1 MHCPIFD
8 IIPVFVSLLLCGML
22 FVFFNTRMNELKHNN
37 DKNSK
42 VLASLV
48 SEFRNSINRGSP
60 MDYTN
65 SQNVASDIAF
75 NTAKNICKLNSQ
87 DNIGI
92 CFATNASVQDI
103 LELKKEQIVHTG
115 SDSDDSG
122 DSGDSDDSDSG
133 EGSDSDDSDDGSMTN
148 LVKIVNMVSGSQDKD
163 KKPLSSPIIQLP
175 TTRDIQSADFIEEI
189 PATNINDGV
198 EEVVLNLTELSSAD
212 IKTSP
217 QDLESMKVDELK
229 TLAISKNLASPKEI
243 KRMKKNEIV
252 LLFRK

>member
-103 LELKKEQIVHTG
+103 LELKKEQIVHT
-115 SDSDDSG
+115 
-122 DSGDSDDSDSG
+122 
-133 EGSDSDDSDDGSMTN
+133 GSDSDDSDDGSMTN